1 MNQLQTQTSEYWVR
15 HFTIGDS
22 DIERIYNYLLEV
34 ERPQSIDAIAR
45 VIVTHRVA
53 EEQNRI
59 RQTLSGRK
67 IYQPREQYEAGD
79 QLVFPALKFAK
90 GAVKGVRE
98 GYEPRYGNFGVIA
111 VEMNGK
117 TREFASAL
125 AGEHALNRVDEAP
138 FDPVAEVDVEELLR
152 KYRPSVTQALEQT
165 LKGRAEFVR
174 LGGQWFV
181 KGLMADANIGHLHL
195 AEAVLEVN
203 EGGPL
208 TAEEIAVHLDMD
220 PGLDPEVRH
229 FSLNHALA
237 QDDRFD
243 EVGPPGKIA
252 WFLKRLEPDAVRT
265 VPERLRYK
273 PLPYDPTALSPQLL
287 LLERELDDEWSE
299 LEPPS
304 VAQPTILSLSY
315 PHRWAGTLPLSS
327 RVRPLFPTGT
337 SARQRVLLVDE
348 QSEEEMVAWVVQ
360 EARYIYGLGEWYK
373 KNSIPIGGFIT
384 LKPGLE
390 AGKVLID
397 FDRRPRAQREWVR
410 LANVVE
416 NQLTFEL
423 ERRNIGCG
431 FDELLLVGTDY
442 IAALDSFA
450 RRIDANNWSLA
461 TLLVHVFGG
470 LAKLNP
476 QETVHTKTLYSAVN
490 MVWRV
495 PPGPLF
501 AELVKHP
508 NLQPVGDHY
517 WQLERGRSG

>member
-1 MNQLQTQTSEYWVR
+1 
-15 HFTIGDS
+15 
-22 DIERIYNYLLEV
+22 
-34 ERPQSIDAIAR
+34 
-45 VIVTHRVA
+45 
-53 EEQNRI
+53 
-59 RQTLSGRK
+59 
-67 IYQPREQYEAGD
+67 
-79 QLVFPALKFAK
+79 
-90 GAVKGVRE
+90 
-98 GYEPRYGNFGVIA
+98 
-111 VEMNGK
+111 
-117 TREFASAL
+117 
-125 AGEHALNRVDEAP
+125 
-138 FDPVAEVDVEELLR
+138 
-152 KYRPSVTQALEQT
+152 
-165 LKGRAEFVR
+165 
-174 LGGQWFV
+174 
-181 KGLMADANIGHLHL
+181 
-195 AEAVLEVN
+195 
-203 EGGPL
+203 
-208 TAEEIAVHLDMD
+208 
-220 PGLDPEVRH
+220 
-229 FSLNHALA
+229 
-237 QDDRFD
+237 
-243 EVGPPGKIA
+243 
-252 WFLKRLEPDAVRT
+252 
-265 VPERLRYK
+265 
-273 PLPYDPTALSPQLL
+273 
-287 LLERELDDEWSE
+287 
-299 LEPPS
+299 
-304 VAQPTILSLSY
+304 
-315 PHRWAGTLPLSS
+315 
-327 RVRPLFPTGT
+327 
-337 SARQRVLLVDE
+337 
-348 QSEEEMVAWVVQ
+348 
-360 EARYIYGLGEWYK
+360 
-373 KNSIPIGGFIT
+373 